1 MSTSRIRPTSASIMV
16 RLRQTRPVPD
26 SFGLWRHDELSR
38 RQVEVVS
45 TLPFLETRVN
55 LSRGGFASDK
65 ERLTCP
71 PATPDRALSTCY
83 DFPLRRPYA
92 GSASTTLPLLRC
104 SSAAYQRPT
113 RLIPIITAE
122 DLTRPAA
129 DRQRCGLIQRVGVL
143 GRK

>member
-65 ERLTCP
+65 ERLERLVCQEDP
-71 PATPDRALSTCY
+71 CGDA
-83 DFPLRRPYA
+83 
-92 GSASTTLPLLRC
+92 
-104 SSAAYQRPT
+104 QRF
-113 RLIPIITAE
+113 RAE
-122 DLTRPAA
+122 DRLLPVSLLYSMSVGGNSGYVRA
-129 DRQRCGLIQRVGVL
+129 GLSFTSAVTARYTVPM
-143 GRK
+143 